1 MDGNWGQWGHFGLCN
16 TACKKS
22 RSRSCNNP
30 APENGGAKCLGG
42 NGLVQVQSAN
52 CNQRF
57 CGKCV
62 IRYLLG
68 IDYVKKCMYSMYYS
82 MYVLF
87 QLVCAKDAYPK
98 GLKWNCKKSYS
109 CQNLARRRMCLKKY
123 SQAMNTGCNRQITNW
138 AKTQVVRLFCKKS
151 CGHCTRKFSYLII

>member
-68 IDYVKKCMYSMYYS
+68 IDYVNFTASCISIMEFVILIS
-82 MYVLF
+82 LR
-87 QLVCAKDAYPK
+87 K
-98 GLKWNCKKSYS
+98 GRVSE
-109 CQNLARRRMCLKKY
+109 
-123 SQAMNTGCNRQITNW
+123 GP
-138 AKTQVVRLFCKKS
+138 
-151 CGHCTRKFSYLII
+151 